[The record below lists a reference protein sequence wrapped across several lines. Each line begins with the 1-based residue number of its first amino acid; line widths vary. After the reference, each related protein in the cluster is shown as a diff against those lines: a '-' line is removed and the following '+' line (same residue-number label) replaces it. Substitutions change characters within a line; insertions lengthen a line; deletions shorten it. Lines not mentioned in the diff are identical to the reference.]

1 MEWKQIEDLMYEA
14 SSEDGQIR
22 NIKTG
27 RILKQ
32 RINRYGYYITDI
44 QIEKKNKT
52 FEVHR
57 LIAKAFLD
65 VKIGKHV
72 DHIDR
77 NRKNNN
83 LTNLRVVSVKENMEN
98 REFKLTDEY
107 INKIIRLHEKGLS
120 TAEIR
125 DLL

>member
-1 MEWKQIEDLMYEA
+1 MEWKQIENLMYEA
-14 SSEDGQIR
+14 SSEGGQIR

-77 NRKNNN
+77 NRKNND
-83 LTNLRVVSVKENMEN
+83 LSNLRVVSIKENMEN
-98 REFKLTDEY
+98 REFKLTNEY
-107 INKIIRLHEKGLS
+107 INKIIELHEKGLS
-120 TAEIR
+120 TEEIR
-125 DLL
+125 NLL

>member
-1 MEWKQIEDLMYEA
+1 MEWKQIENFMYEA
-14 SSEDGQIR
+14 SSDGQIR

-57 LIAKAFLD
+57 LIAKAFLE
-65 VKIGKHV
+65 VKVGKHV

-77 NRKNNN
+77 NTKNNN
-83 LTNLRVVSVKENMEN
+83 LSNLRVVTIKENMEN
-98 REFKLTDEY
+98 RRFDLTNEY
-107 INKIIRLHEKGLS
+107 INKIIELHEKGLS
-120 TAEIR
+120 TEEIKE
-125 DLL
+125 LL

>member
-1 MEWKQIEDLMYEA
+1 MEWKQIENLMYEA
-14 SSEDGQIR
+14 SSEGGQIR

-32 RINRYGYYITDI
+32 RLNRYGYYITDI

-57 LIAKAFLD
+57 LIAKAFLE
-65 VKIGKHV
+65 VKVGKHV

-77 NRKNNN
+77 NTKNNN
-83 LTNLRVVSVKENMEN
+83 LSNLRVVTIKENMEN
-98 REFKLTDEY
+98 REFKLTNEY
-107 INKIIRLHEKGLS
+107 INKIIELHEKGLS
-120 TAEIR
+120 TEEIR
-125 DLL
+125 NLL

>member
-1 MEWKQIEDLMYEA
+1 MYEA
-14 SSEDGQIR
+14 SSEGGQIR

-32 RINRYGYYITDI
+32 RLNRYGYYITDI

-57 LIAKAFLD
+57 LIAKAFLE
-65 VKIGKHV
+65 VKVGKHV

-77 NRKNNN
+77 NTKNNN
-83 LTNLRVVSVKENMEN
+83 LSNLRVVTIKENMEN
-98 REFKLTDEY
+98 REFKLTNEY
-107 INKIIRLHEKGLS
+107 INKIIELHEKGLS
-120 TAEIR
+120 TEEIR
-125 DLL
+125 NLL